1 MDKGKLY
8 LIPTTIG
15 EGKQEETLPFIIKQ
29 KIKDINIFI
38 VENIRTARRYIRKI
52 DKEKDIENTTFYFYG
67 KHQDLNIEQCL
78 LSHILSGQNIGVL
91 SEAGCPCVAD
101 PGSKIV
107 EYAHKF
113 QIEVVPLVGPSS
125 ILLALISSGMNG
137 QNFAFNGYLPIDRKE
152 RMKDIKRLERL
163 VQKTGQTQIFMETP
177 YRNNQLTEALL
188 KVCENTT
195 KLCIASDLTL
205 NTENIKS
212 QTIAEWKNTKI
223 NIHKKPTIFLI
234 G

>member
-15 EGKQEETLPFIIKQ
+15 EEKHKETLPSIIKQ

-38 VENIRTARRYIRKI
+38 VENVRTARRYIRKI

-125 ILLALISSGMNG
+125 ILLALISSGLNG
-137 QNFAFNGYLPIDRKE
+137 QNFAFNGYLPIDRKA
-152 RMKDIKRLERL
+152 RMKGIKRLERL
-163 VQKTGQTQIFMETP
+163 MQKTGQTQIFMETP

-188 KVCENTT
+188 KVCDNTT

-205 NTENIKS
+205 NTESIKL

>member
-15 EGKQEETLPFIIKQ
+15 EGKQKETLPSIIKQ

-38 VENIRTARRYIRKI
+38 VENVRTARRYIRKI

-125 ILLALISSGMNG
+125 ILLALISSGLNG
-137 QNFAFNGYLPIDRKE
+137 QNFAFNGYLPIDRKA

-163 VQKTGQTQIFMETP
+163 MQKTGQTQIFMETP

-188 KVCENTT
+188 KVCDNTT

-205 NTENIKS
+205 NTESIKL